1 MSEKVKETAMEEVER
16 VKALAQDAARSGAY
30 LYPIKVCSQT
40 DAVMLVI
47 LADNTQGIIF
57 YVSHKSLWKPFWQ
70 KIAPT
75 VTLGIGVFTFMFLF
89 TYVPQAAVLAIFNGP
104 LSVVSTALLVL
115 SESSTIFNLLSKT
128 FLIDDALIDT
138 FDGVR
143 TYNAMLGN
151 CMLMAVYRLSWQ
163 ET

>member
-30 LYPIKVCSQT
+30 LYPIK
-40 DAVMLVI
+40 
-47 LADNTQGIIF
+47 GIIF

-138 FDGVR
+138 FDGTLLARNMNSMVAEGRDVR
-143 TYNAMLGN
+143 PGSDPMAKLGKI
-151 CMLMAVYRLSWQ
+151 MKRPFAKLSPK
-163 ET
+163 